1 MRRAD
6 MKESA
11 APILDEVA
19 VTMADGAGRFA
30 FLGVP
35 SGRFTIWAVTQGSD
49 PLNASPAITVGDA
62 DVSGVEIALRPSP
75 RVTGRVAFEG
85 STPPPPAAALR
96 SLRITLDSADGQRG
110 GPVVLA
116 GGGPPR
122 LAVDTTG
129 ALAGTGLL
137 PGSYLVRVEM
147 IPAGW
152 FLKSVTAGGVN
163 VADDVPLALSQSV
176 DGLVVTLTEHDTAL
190 SGTVRTA
197 TGANDLTA
205 SVVVF
210 PRIAGCGRTTA
221 GRRAAGGPFAPAGW
235 AITGLATCRPASIW
249 RSPLPTQTRRD
260 GRSRQRSSDSRA
272 SRVTCRWPVAR
283 PRPWTFEQACCDDAP
298 TANRCPARMPRT
310 GRIGRGCRGAPATG

>member
-11 APILDEVA
+11 APILDQVA

-137 PGSYLVRVEM
+137 PGSYFVRVEM

-176 DGLVVTLTEHDTAL
+176 DGLVVTLTDHDTAL

-210 PRIAGCGRTTA
+210 PAD
-221 GRRAAGGPFAPAGW
+221 RRLWSDYGGSP
-235 AITGLATCRPASIW
+235 RRW
-249 RSPLPTQTRRD
+249 R
-260 GRSRQRSSDSRA
+260 A
-272 SRVTCRWPVAR
+272 V
-283 PRPWTFEQACCDDAP
+283 
-298 TANRCPARMPRT
+298 RT
-310 GRIGRGCRGAPATG
+310 GRLGDYRIGNLPAGEYLAVAIADADASGWQEPATLERLARLASHVQVAGGAAATLDLRTSVLR